1 MSEEKIG
8 KSAERMLESVARGIL
23 VGGSI
28 GAIAGWFF
36 MDFQRALFLGMLVGC
51 IGGITMKNVRDKK
64 ESEKDK

>member
-1 MSEEKIG
+1 MGEEKIG
-8 KSAERMLESVARGIL
+8 KSAEQMLESVARGIL

-51 IGGITMKNVRDKK
+51 IAGITMKNV
-64 ESEKDK
+64 KDKRETKADK